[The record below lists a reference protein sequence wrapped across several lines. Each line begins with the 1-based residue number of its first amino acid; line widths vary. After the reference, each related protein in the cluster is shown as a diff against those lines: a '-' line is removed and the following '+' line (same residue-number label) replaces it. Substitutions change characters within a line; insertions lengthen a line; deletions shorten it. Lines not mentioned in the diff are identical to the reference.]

1 MGFLYLQNE
10 LKLQTAVVSLIEGQ
24 DCAEFFQ
31 PLSTRCDLLGRSMQR
46 RFYMVQGD
54 AWRST
59 GWMREDLGGPEKQGV
74 TWWLWKLLHRALT
87 TNVLILQ
94 VPPST
99 MAPMWLKS
107 LHGVKQGELA
117 ALIHPPEDGIQP
129 GFRWWVC
136 VDLHHHAGI
145 VPRRWSPGPQHC
157 IARCVGVAAVLITRW
172 PLQRAMLVQWL
183 LQDDGPTPQGSP
195 YNIHLQ
201 QVVVTFNVQVLLPNA
216 M

>member
-145 VPRRWSPGPQHC
+145 S
-157 IARCVGVAAVLITRW
+157 L
-172 PLQRAMLVQWL
+172 
-183 LQDDGPTPQGSP
+183 DDGALVPSIALLGVWVWLQFSSQGGRCSVLCLSNGFFKMMVPHRRGHPTTS
-195 YNIHLQ
+195 
-201 QVVVTFNVQVLLPNA
+201 TFSKWW
-216 M
+216 